1 MSTLTA
7 DPSFARGQT
16 LGITS
21 TNVYDASVGDG
32 AHLLGVRKTFR
43 DENPQTGA
51 LLSNHTVDCICVKN
65 TSGGAI
71 LPGTLVKF
79 KGAAILSEVDGG
91 AVDGRRGR
99 VPPGSRCSKQR
110 GLLGCGEWPDDRDED
125 RNQCLRWG
133 GLRSVRYCGVCRRSG
148 RQRAA
153 GLRDRHQ
160 RHHLRPSAGED
171 QRWGLRENMAQAPG
185 VA

>member
-7 DPSFARGQT
+7 DPGFARGQT

-91 AVDGRRGR
+91 AVAATLLMGVADEYLPAAGAPNNEVFWVVVNGPTTVTKTATSVSAGAAYGPSATAGSAAAQGANALLGYAIDTSATTSGR
-99 VPPGSRCSKQR
+99 VLVKT
-110 GLLGCGEWPDDRDED
+110 
-125 RNQCLRWG
+125 
-133 GLRSVRYCGVCRRSG
+133 
-148 RQRAA
+148 
-153 GLRDRHQ
+153 
-160 RHHLRPSAGED
+160 SAG
-171 QRWGLRENMAQAPG
+171 
-185 VA
+185 V